1 MDKILTVVIPT
12 YNMESYLEKCLDSVL
27 VEQVIGLI
35 EVMIVN
41 DGSKD
46 SSLLIA
52 KRYQNRYPGSIVV
65 VDKKNGNY
73 GSCLNLAF
81 SLAKGKYIRTLD
93 ADDCFDSIELVKFIE
108 KLCSLPEN
116 IDLVLT
122 NYVVNIVGTGKS
134 RLIKQKGFFEKI
146 YNHIIDFEKNGI
158 IYNIHAATYR
168 TSVLRDNHIRLS
180 EGISYTDIELLVYSL
195 SYCKSLVLFDISLY
209 RYTIGRQEQSV
220 SMSSYLKNID
230 HISIILHRIV
240 DNYNIFFSE
249 SKLVYK
255 NQIDALFPL
264 ISIFSRLIIIEK
276 RIKRSENNSYVR
288 LLESVM
294 EKDSYLSCKMLAL
307 KMTCIF
313 YFRFST
319 VWYKRLRNKHLTKYL
334 KNSSNDLGIVLFLAF
349 CGAMLSNNS

>member
-307 KMTCIF
+307 TMTCIF
-313 YFRFST
+313 YF
-319 VWYKRLRNKHLTKYL
+319 K
-334 KNSSNDLGIVLFLAF
+334 
-349 CGAMLSNNS
+349 

>member
-158 IYNIHAATYR
+158 IYHR
-168 TSVLRDNHIRLS
+168 
-180 EGISYTDIELLVYSL
+180 EGIHGDYDEFDDIETLIEYI
-195 SYCKSLVLFDISLY
+195 KTGD
-209 RYTIGRQEQSV
+209 
-220 SMSSYLKNID
+220 SSLKNCRD
-230 HISIILHRIV
+230 FQTASLHR
-240 DNYNIFFSE
+240 
-249 SKLVYK
+249 
-255 NQIDALFPL
+255 
-264 ISIFSRLIIIEK
+264 
-276 RIKRSENNSYVR
+276 
-288 LLESVM
+288 
-294 EKDSYLSCKMLAL
+294 
-307 KMTCIF
+307 
-313 YFRFST
+313 
-319 VWYKRLRNKHLTKYL
+319 
-334 KNSSNDLGIVLFLAF
+334 ND
-349 CGAMLSNNS
+349 

>member
-240 DNYNIFFSE
+240 DNYNNFFSE

-313 YFRFST
+313 YFKL
-319 VWYKRLRNKHLTKYL
+319 WYNGDRCKNKFALNSLFLFISYL
-334 KNSSNDLGIVLFLAF
+334 KKIKTYILQ
-349 CGAMLSNNS
+349 

>member
-134 RLIKQKGFFEKI
+134 RLIKQKGFFE
-146 YNHIIDFEKNGI
+146 
-158 IYNIHAATYR
+158 
-168 TSVLRDNHIRLS
+168 
-180 EGISYTDIELLVYSL
+180 
-195 SYCKSLVLFDISLY
+195 
-209 RYTIGRQEQSV
+209 
-220 SMSSYLKNID
+220 
-230 HISIILHRIV
+230 
-240 DNYNIFFSE
+240 
-249 SKLVYK
+249 
-255 NQIDALFPL
+255 
-264 ISIFSRLIIIEK
+264 
-276 RIKRSENNSYVR
+276 EN
-288 LLESVM
+288 L
-294 EKDSYLSCKMLAL
+294 
-307 KMTCIF
+307 
-313 YFRFST
+313 
-319 VWYKRLRNKHLTKYL
+319 
-334 KNSSNDLGIVLFLAF
+334 
-349 CGAMLSNNS
+349 